1 MKIAHLTTVDLSL
14 RYLLLPQLE
23 AASET
28 GESIG
33 ISAPG
38 EFVAELEQRG
48 IRHISLPAS
57 TRGMSLASDL
67 RAMGQL
73 WRILRRERLD
83 ILHTHNPK
91 PGVYGRVLG
100 RLAGVPIV
108 VNTVHGLYAT
118 PDSSLLRKS
127 VIYGLEAVAS
137 RFSDAE
143 LVQNPEDLELLR
155 RYHIAPA
162 HKLQLLGNGVDLQR
176 FNPGRAR
183 SRREETRNDLGLETD
198 EVAVGMVGR
207 LVAEK
212 GILELIQ
219 AAEILGPQVRVF
231 VVGPYD
237 PDKGDALGDGV
248 LDKGRAA
255 GVEFV
260 GMRRDVEDLY
270 GAFDIFVLPSHREGF
285 PRAAME
291 AAACGLPII
300 ATDIRGCRQ
309 VVEDGVNGLLVPL
322 RDPDRLAEA
331 MNRVASDPQL
341 RTEMGE
347 ASAQRARSHFDESR
361 VVEIVMSTYRRLARS
376 KGLAW
381 SFSEIAAEP
390 SLRDAQVDD
399 SPAIARLHAEMI
411 ETGFLSSLGVGFLR
425 LLYQGL
431 IESERG
437 RVIVAVADET
447 VVGFIAGTDD
457 TGAFYREF
465 VRRHS
470 PRAAWR
476 VLPALARLRTWR
488 GVWETFRY
496 GRAGSSEV
504 RAELLSMAIAPR
516 ARRAGTGSRLVNEL
530 LKRQRARGISRVKVV
545 VGAGNDEAISF
556 YDRCGF
562 ADPKTLELHRGVPS
576 LEMIWR
582 S

>member
-23 AASET
+23 AASKT

-91 PGVYGRVLG
+91 PGVYGRILG

-118 PDSSLLRKS
+118 PDSSLARK
-127 VIYGLEAVAS
+127 VIIYLLEAIAS

-155 RYHIAPA
+155 RLHITPVY
-162 HKLQLLGNGVDLQR
+162 KLELLGNGVDLQR
-176 FNPGRAR
+176 FKPERAR
-183 SRREETRNDLGLETD
+183 SVREKTRRQLGLGQNEI
-198 EVAVGMVGR
+198 AVGFVGR

-212 GILELIQ
+212 GIPELIE
-219 AAEILGPQVRVF
+219 AATILGPPVRF
-231 VVGPYD
+231 LVVGPHD
-237 PDKGDALGDGV
+237 PEKDDN
-248 LDKGRAA
+248 LDEDLLDEGRLA
-255 GVEFV
+255 GVEFL
-260 GMRRDVEDLY
+260 GMRRDIEALY
-270 GAFDIFVLPSHREGF
+270 GAFDLFVLPSHREGF

-291 AAACGLPII
+291 AAASGLPVI

-309 VVEDGVNGLLVPL
+309 VVESEVTGLLVPP
-322 RDPDRLAEA
+322 RDPERLAA
-331 MNRVASDPQL
+331 AIWRLASDAEL
-341 RTEMGE
+341 RGRMGE
-347 ASAQRARSHFDESR
+347 TSAHRAKLHFDEAK
-361 VVEIVMSTYRRLARS
+361 VVETVMGTYRRLARR

-381 SFSEIAAEP
+381 AFAQDSSELVLREASLADAA
-390 SLRDAQVDD
+390 V
-399 SPAIARLHAEMI
+399 IARLHAGLI
-411 ETGFLSSLGVGFLR
+411 GTGFLSSLGVGFLKV
-425 LLYQGL
+425 LYQGL

-437 RVIVAVADET
+437 TVIVAVADEA

-470 PRAAWR
+470 LRAAWR

-488 GVWETFRY
+488 EMWETLRY
-496 GRAGSSEV
+496 GGGGSDV
-504 RAELLSMAIAPR
+504 PAELLSMAIAPS
-516 ARRAGTGSRLVNEL
+516 ARRVGTGSRLVNEL
-530 LKRQRARGISRVKVV
+530 LDRQRARGVSRVKVV

-556 YDRCGF
+556 YERCGF
-562 ADPKTLELHRGVPS
+562 GDPKTLEVHRGVPS
-576 LEMIWR
+576 LEMFWR